1 MPTALPAQHEAL
13 QGQIKKAAD
22 ILRKGG
28 VIAVPTDTLYG
39 LAASTSSE
47 SAVRRIFR
55 LKGRSAGAAMPVLI
69 DTADR
74 VEQCAVSVPDAAR
87 ALMRSFW
94 PGALTIVLRRS
105 HQIPSIVSGG
115 LDTVALRVPDHHVP
129 RALVR
134 ELDAPITGTSAN
146 RTGHEGLTTEAA
158 VRRVFGRDIDLVV
171 DGQAGAGLPSTVVD
185 LTRPEPSVLRV
196 GALSVSDIEAVL
208 GIALASHG

>member
-13 QGQIKKAAD
+13 HGQIKKAAD

-47 SAVRRIFR
+47 SAMRRIFR

-69 DTADR
+69 DTPDR
-74 VEQCAVSVPDAAR
+74 VDQCAVSVPDAAW

-105 HQIPSIVSGG
+105 HQIPPIVSGG

-129 RALVR
+129 RALVG
-134 ELDAPITGTSAN
+134 ELDTPITGTSAN
-146 RTGHEGLTTEAA
+146 LTGHEGLTTAAA
-158 VRRVFGRDIDLVV
+158 VGRLFGREIDLVV
-171 DGQAGAGLPSTVVD
+171 DGQAGVGLPSTVVD
-185 LTRPEPSVLRV
+185 LTSPDPSVLRV
-196 GALSVSDIEAVL
+196 GAVPTADIEAVL
-208 GIALASHG
+208 GTPLGSHA

>member
-1 MPTALPAQHEAL
+1 MALPAQHEAL

-22 ILRKGG
+22 ILREGG

-69 DTADR
+69 DTPDR
-74 VEQCAVSVPDAAR
+74 VDQCAVSVPDAAW

-105 HQIPSIVSGG
+105 HQIPPIVSGG

-129 RALVR
+129 RALVS
-134 ELDAPITGTSAN
+134 ELDTPITGTSAN
-146 RTGHEGLTTEAA
+146 LTGHEGLTTAA
-158 VRRVFGRDIDLVV
+158 EVRREFGREIDLVV
-171 DGQAGAGLPSTVVD
+171 DGQAGVGLPSTVVD
-185 LTRPEPSVLRV
+185 LTSPDPSVLRV
-196 GALSVSDIEAVL
+196 GAVPTADIEAVL
-208 GIALASHG
+208 GTPLGSHA

>member
-1 MPTALPAQHEAL
+1 MALPAQHEAL

-22 ILRKGG
+22 ILREGG

-69 DTADR
+69 DTPDR
-74 VEQCAVSVPDAAR
+74 VDQCAVSVPDAAWS
-87 ALMRSFW
+87 LMRSFW

-105 HQIPSIVSGG
+105 HQIPPIVSGG

-129 RALVR
+129 RALVS
-134 ELDAPITGTSAN
+134 ELDTPITGTSAN
-146 RTGHEGLTTEAA
+146 LTGHEGLTTAA
-158 VRRVFGRDIDLVV
+158 EVGREFGREIDLVV
-171 DGQAGAGLPSTVVD
+171 DGQAGVGLPSTVVD
-185 LTRPEPSVLRV
+185 LTSPDPSVLRV
-196 GALSVSDIEAVL
+196 GAVPTADIEAVL
-208 GIALASHG
+208 GTPLGSHA

>member
-1 MPTALPAQHEAL
+1 MTLPAQHEAL

-22 ILRKGG
+22 ILREGG

-69 DTADR
+69 DTPDR
-74 VEQCAVSVPDAAR
+74 VDQCAVSVPDAAW

-105 HQIPSIVSGG
+105 HQIPPIVSGG

-129 RALVR
+129 RALVS
-134 ELDAPITGTSAN
+134 ELDTPITGTSAN
-146 RTGHEGLTTEAA
+146 LTGHEGLTTAA
-158 VRRVFGRDIDLVV
+158 EVRREFGREIDLVV
-171 DGQAGAGLPSTVVD
+171 DGQAGVGLPSTVVD
-185 LTRPEPSVLRV
+185 LTSPDPSVLRV
-196 GALSVSDIEAVL
+196 GAVPTADIEAVL
-208 GIALASHG
+208 GTPLGSHA

>member
-1 MPTALPAQHEAL
+1 MALPAQHEAL
-13 QGQIKKAAD
+13 QRQIEKAAD
-22 ILRKGG
+22 ILREGG

-69 DTADR
+69 DTPDR
-74 VEQCAVSVPDAAR
+74 VDQCAVSVPDAAW

-105 HQIPSIVSGG
+105 HQIPPIVSGG

-129 RALVR
+129 RALVG
-134 ELDAPITGTSAN
+134 ELDTPITGTSAN
-146 RTGHEGLTTEAA
+146 LTGHEGLTTAAA
-158 VRRVFGRDIDLVV
+158 VGRLFGREIDLVV
-171 DGQAGAGLPSTVVD
+171 DGQAGVGLPSTVVD
-185 LTRPEPSVLRV
+185 LTSPDPSVLRV
-196 GALSVSDIEAVL
+196 GAVPTADIEAVL
-208 GIALASHG
+208 GTPLGSHA